1 MRCGRRFDNLTAMGS
16 LVHDSGVRQNGRL
29 RSAMRR
35 SRPRLQSA
43 AAVLLAIGLVAPAGS
58 AAAGY
63 YVYVTNEDSNDLSVI
78 DPAKNAVVATIE
90 VGKRPRGVRVSP
102 DGRYVFTAL
111 SGSPKCPPS
120 LPDEECDA
128 MKADRSADGIAMIDA
143 ATHTLVRTLP
153 GGSDPEQFDV
163 SPDQTR
169 LYVSNED
176 AGQATIVDIATGAVT
191 ATVPVGL
198 EPEGVRVSPDG
209 SVVLVTSETDHDITF
224 VDAASGDVIDRL
236 DVGLRP
242 RDIVFT
248 PDGRRAFVSAELNH
262 HVAVVDMATR
272 TVVENIELPQQAL
285 PMGLAISADARTLY
299 VANGRGR
306 TVSKIDLGSG
316 AVVGDVDV
324 GARPWGIALSP
335 DGGRIY
341 TANGPSNDVT
351 VVDAR
356 TLAVIA
362 RIPVGKSPWGVA
374 IGPQEPAR

>member
-1 MRCGRRFDNLTAMGS
+1 
-16 LVHDSGVRQNGRL
+16 
-29 RSAMRR
+29 MRR
-35 SRPRLQSA
+35 SHPRLQSA
-43 AAVLLAIGLVAPAGS
+43 AAVLLAIGLVAPAG

-78 DPAKNAVVATIE
+78 DPATNGVIATIE

-102 DGRYVFTAL
+102 DGKYIFAAL

-169 LYVSNED
+169 LYVANED

-224 VDAASGDVIDRL
+224 IDTASGNVIGQV

-242 RDIVFT
+242 RDIVFA

-262 HVAVVDMATR
+262 HVAVVDMAAR

-299 VANGRGR
+299 VANGRAR
-306 TVSKIDLGSG
+306 TVSKIDLEG
-316 AVVGDVDV
+316 AEVAGDVEV

-341 TANGPSNDVT
+341 TANGSSNDVT

-356 TLAVIA
+356 TLAIIA

-374 IGPQEPAR
+374 IGPQVPAR